1 MDQNLNPR
9 HKDITEEASERGD
22 EKATSLARQLES
34 DDSQEFTGA
43 DLVPTPDGDS
53 DAENKIATSLDD
65 E

>member
-1 MDQNLNPR
+1 MDQNTNPR
-9 HKDITEEASERGD
+9 HKDITEEASKRGD

-43 DLVPTPDGDS
+43 GLVPTPDGDS